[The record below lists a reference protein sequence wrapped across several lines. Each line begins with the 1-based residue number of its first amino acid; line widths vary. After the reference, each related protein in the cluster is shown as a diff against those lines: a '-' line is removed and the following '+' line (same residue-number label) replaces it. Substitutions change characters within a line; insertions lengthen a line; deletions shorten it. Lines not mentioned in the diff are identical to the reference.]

1 MEKLELL
8 TSIVKN
14 FGVQI
19 RIYGEPFSDLEE
31 YDKGLRSRIFQTF
44 DTGRFKEFIRSI
56 EPATMCFAEDLY
68 GCHYCFFPINE
79 LSVETDIIDREI
91 LGGRGDIAVIGP
103 WIETLPDNADIDN
116 MLQKTGIPYH
126 LKSEMARYF
135 NHISLISFRQCWEGL
150 LMTIAGH
157 LQTPEHKFNISYLQF
172 DPGDPSAEYSPKQD
186 DSLSLHLIEKLYQD
200 EDAFLDAIKAGDAGR
215 ALQCMTKLSR
225 YQHPQ
230 RAPQK
235 IRNGKDYLL
244 ALNTLARKAVQGSSV
259 HPMHIHTVS
268 NDFAQKIEVS
278 EREGELGSISEIMI
292 RRYCA
297 LVQEY
302 SLRKYSE
309 IVRNVLNFVEFNLKE
324 PLSLNLLAGQ
334 FNTVPSY
341 LSRHFANELGM
352 TLTDFINLKRL
363 EHARHLLAGSTLHI
377 DEIAEECGYQDVN
390 YFIRLFKRKYGM
402 SPSKYR
408 HSLHSG
414 V

>member
-8 TSIVKN
+8 KNIVKN
-14 FGVQI
+14 FGIQM

-44 DTGRFKEFIRSI
+44 DTRRFKEFIRSI
-56 EPATMCFAEDLY
+56 EPATMCFSEDLY
-68 GCHYCFFPINE
+68 SCHYCFFPINE
-79 LSVETDIIDREI
+79 VSVEISVIDCEI
-91 LGGRGDIAVIGP
+91 NGGDIVIIGP
-103 WIETLPDNADIDN
+103 WIETLPDTADIEN
-116 MLQKTGIPYH
+116 MMQKNGIPYH
-126 LKSEMARYF
+126 LKPEMAHYF
-135 NHISLISFRQCWEGL
+135 NHIPLISFRQCWEGL
-150 LMTIAGH
+150 LITVAGY
-157 LQTPEHKFNISYLQF
+157 LQTLEHKFSISYLQF
-172 DPGDPSAEYSPKQD
+172 DPGDPSEGYSPKQD

-200 EDAFLDAIKAGDAGR
+200 EDAFLDAIKAGDAKR
-215 ALQCMTKLSR
+215 ALQCMAKLSR

-235 IRNGKDYLL
+235 IRNAKNYLL
-244 ALNTLARKAVQGSSV
+244 VLNTLARKAVQGSSV

-268 NDFAQKIEVS
+268 NDFAQKIEAS
-278 EREGELGSISEIMI
+278 EREGELGLISEIMI

-309 IVRNVLNFVEFNLKE
+309 VVRNVLNFVEFNLKE

-334 FNTVPSY
+334 FNLVPSY

-352 TLTDFINLKRL
+352 TLTDFINMKRL
-363 EHARHLLAGSTLHI
+363 EHACHLLADSTLHI

-390 YFIRLFKRKYGM
+390 YFIRLFKRKYGKT
-402 SPSKYR
+402 PGEYR
-408 HSLHSG
+408 KKISIE
-414 V
+414 